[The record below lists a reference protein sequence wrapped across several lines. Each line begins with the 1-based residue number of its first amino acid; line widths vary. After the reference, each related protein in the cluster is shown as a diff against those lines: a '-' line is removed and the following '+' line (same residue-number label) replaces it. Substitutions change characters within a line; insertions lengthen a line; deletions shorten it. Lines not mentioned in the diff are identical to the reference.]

1 MNNPSPHNRPQ
12 NRQIRQTGQGSPSAR
27 EAKTY
32 VFEQPQ
38 AKPKPRQNAPAQ
50 PTRRVPGRQVI
61 REEGMTTRHIPAVN
75 GRYSG
80 PEGKRPQ
87 ARRSTSVQR
96 YRGDE
101 ARKISAAAQ
110 KKKEQQAL
118 LRKEARE
125 RAEMAEQERN
135 INTLNAQKKTNR
147 ITWKTV
153 LLLAFCTM
161 MFMMII
167 NNMVRIKEY
176 EAEIRAMERQV
187 STLSTKRKEL
197 SDRLE
202 QKNDLNLIE
211 EYAVNRLGMIKADQL
226 ARRYVSLEGE
236 DKIELV
242 NEESEGAVSRYFTD
256 LGAIFDS
263 LGEKFAAFW
272 EYIE

>member
-1 MNNPSPHNRPQ
+1 MNNQPTPNRPRK
-12 NRQIRQTGQGSPSAR
+12 RQVQRGNSPAS

-38 AKPKPRQNAPAQ
+38 PPKPAHKPSAQ
-50 PTRRVPGRQVI
+50 QPRRVPSRQVI
-61 REEGMTTRHIPAVN
+61 REEGMTTRQLPAVHPRQ
-75 GRYSG
+75 RY
-80 PEGKRPQ
+80 PDGKRPQ
-87 ARRSTSVQR
+87 ARRSTAVQR

-101 ARKISAAAQ
+101 ARKISAAAR

-125 RAEMAEQERN
+125 RAEIAEQERN
-135 INTLNAQKKTNR
+135 ISTLKARGAKNR
-147 ITWKTV
+147 IPWKTIG
-153 LLLAFCTM
+153 LIALCTTL
-161 MFMMII
+161 FMIMI

-176 EAEIRAMERQV
+176 EAEIRTMERQAA
-187 STLSTKRKEL
+187 SLSAEKKEL

-211 EYAVNRLGMIKADQL
+211 EYAVNRLGMVKADQL

-242 NEESEGAVSRYFTD
+242 KEETESAVSRYFTD
-256 LGAIFDS
+256 IGAMFDS
-263 LGEKFAAFW
+263 LRAKLAAFW